1 MEKEIYLQYYPE
13 DKEIHIWLT
22 PSNAQRSCADDKNQ
36 HGAAHNDGLQDGQ
49 KREDFSPSSAPGDET
64 KIVSQYD
71 DGICYQEKIM
81 TLEHGRF
88 FELYN
93 ALAQVNIKEF
103 LENNGEGDADGAT
116 FEIAF
121 GGITD
126 KIHYELQ
133 VHKDN
138 MEKRKVKKLCE
149 AVKRILEIS
158 GIDKAEYENDF
169 EGGNNAPK

>member
-1 MEKEIYLQYYPE
+1 MNEAMEREIYLQYYPE

-22 PSNAQRSCADDKNQ
+22 PGNEIKTD
-36 HGAAHNDGLQDGQ
+36 
-49 KREDFSPSSAPGDET
+49 
-64 KIVSQYD
+64 SQYD
-71 DGICYQEKIM
+71 DGICNQEKVM
-81 TLEHGRF
+81 TLEHGQF

-93 ALAQVNIKEF
+93 TLAQVNIKEF
-103 LENNGEGDADGAT
+103 LDNNGEGDTDGAT

-133 VHKDN
+133 VNKDN

-149 AVKRILEIS
+149 VVKRILEIAE
-158 GIDKAEYENDF
+158 IDKAEYEDDF
-169 EGGNNAPK
+169 

>member
-1 MEKEIYLQYYPE
+1 MSEAMEREIYLTYYPE
-13 DKEIHIWLT
+13 DKEIHIWLM
-22 PSNAQRSCADDKNQ
+22 
-36 HGAAHNDGLQDGQ
+36 
-49 KREDFSPSSAPGDET
+49 PGDET

-71 DGICYQEKIM
+71 DGIGFNKEKVM
-81 TLEHGRF
+81 TLEHGQF
-88 FELYN
+88 FELFN
-93 ALAQVNIKEF
+93 ALAQVNIKDF
-103 LENNGEGDADGAT
+103 IDNNGEGDTDGAT

-133 VHKDN
+133 VNKNN

-158 GIDKAEYENDF
+158 GIDKAEYVNDF
-169 EGGNNAPK
+169 E